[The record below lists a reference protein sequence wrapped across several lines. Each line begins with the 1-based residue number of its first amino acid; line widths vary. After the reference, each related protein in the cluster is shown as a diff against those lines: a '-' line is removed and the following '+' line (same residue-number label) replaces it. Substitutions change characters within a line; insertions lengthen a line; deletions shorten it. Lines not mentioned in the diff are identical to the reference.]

1 MVEFQNFVYNSLP
14 RLLLIG
20 KTQEAAR
27 EVNAIVS
34 VLNAYALRNATEG
47 MQERQQV
54 RIFNMLWFYLFSV
67 CLLFSFVTYSLS
79 EIPAMQKLRKV
90 TRKKMK
96 QIMVDRCRFTA
107 IFTPRT
113 DYLNLHTGTP

>member
-1 MVEFQNFVYNSLP
+1 MVEFQNFVNNSLP

-79 EIPAMQKLRKV
+79 EIPWTQKLRKV
-90 TRKKMK
+90 TRKK
-96 QIMVDRCRFTA
+96 
-107 IFTPRT
+107 
-113 DYLNLHTGTP
+113 